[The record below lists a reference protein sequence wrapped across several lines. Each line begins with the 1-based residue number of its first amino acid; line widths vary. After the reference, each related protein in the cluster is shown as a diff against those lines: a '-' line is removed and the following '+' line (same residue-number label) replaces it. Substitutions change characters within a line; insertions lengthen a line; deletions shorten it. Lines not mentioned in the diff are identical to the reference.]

1 MPRAVV
7 HSVSRIPSFL
17 TVRLARSLLFLA
29 TTAPLAPAPW
39 WPRLNEDLTGLVRA
53 HIGRGSRGNT
63 TTNVDI
69 HTGAFD
75 NAYFGASPNT
85 GELFVCG
92 TGANNTNPFHY
103 WIGFTAYPLMNS
115 TPTGSLARSP
125 SFAGLECSPYTEFY
139 NPNINLN
146 GDATHHDLLVSWLMG
161 ANPDGYIITNDIS
174 DGSVPGGLSNVQY
187 DSGVSGII
195 VDNTSTA
202 AQASS
207 VYFSTQ
213 GVVNVGTCVNQRCA
227 VKLTQLSLQ

>member
-1 MPRAVV
+1 
-7 HSVSRIPSFL
+7 
-17 TVRLARSLLFLA
+17 
-29 TTAPLAPAPW
+29 
-39 WPRLNEDLTGLVRA
+39 
-53 HIGRGSRGNT
+53 
-63 TTNVDI
+63 
-69 HTGAFD
+69 
-75 NAYFGASPNT
+75 
-85 GELFVCG
+85 
-92 TGANNTNPFHY
+92 
-103 WIGFTAYPLMNS
+103 MNS

-146 GDATHHDLLVSWLMG
+146 GDTTHHDLLVSSLLG

-213 GVVNVGTCVNQRCA
+213 SVVNVGTCVNQRCA